1 MKARFW
7 IFGILTAAI
16 CANGNCIAFAQDVA
30 PPGTKAFDPRNP
42 PTETVA
48 KPHETLFDIAERTR
62 SPLQG
67 IIEVNG
73 FSPPFEISAG
83 QVIKLPPLKV
93 HVVQPGETFDIIADR
108 YSVDTRSLAIF
119 NNLPKP
125 YKVSIGQKIILP
137 AMVTD
142 TLTGLE
148 PRDLV
153 DLLASEIGAGRQVS
167 GAKKGTIHRDN
178 TIPQLPEFSTEANGV
193 IPTPPIKSPDTITPP
208 VIKPPVKTPETKPV
222 ITKPPETKPVIK
234 SPTDTKMAN
243 VIPNDVIANTTS
255 NIKFAWP
262 IRGKI
267 IDGYGDKPGFRRND
281 GIDIDAKEN
290 TPFFAAA
297 DGEVAYVGDQLQGYG
312 WLILVKHDAKYIT
325 AYAYCSE
332 PKVKEGQKV
341 KKGQV
346 LGLVGKTGRATTPR
360 LHFQIRE
367 DTKAENPLKYLPKA
381 G

>member
-7 IFGILTAAI
+7 IFGFLIAAI
-16 CANGNCIAFAQDVA
+16 CAHGNNYALAQDVA
-30 PPGTKAFDPRNP
+30 PPGTKAFDPHNP
-42 PTETVA
+42 PTETIA
-48 KPHETLFDIAERTR
+48 KQFETLFDIAERTR

-73 FSPPFEISAG
+73 FSPPYEISAG

-93 HVVQPGETFDIIADR
+93 HVVQSGETFEIIADR
-108 YSVDTRSLAIF
+108 YSVDKRSLAIF

-125 YKVSIGQKIILP
+125 YKVYVGQKIILP

-167 GAKKGTIHRDN
+167 GMKKGTIHRDN
-178 TIPQLPEFSTEANGV
+178 TIPQLPEFSTEANDTV
-193 IPTPPIKSPDTITPP
+193 NPSTETVAKPKETKPPVITPP
-208 VIKPPVKTPETKPV
+208 VTTPTVKPPVTKPN
-222 ITKPPETKPVIK
+222 TTPKPTTE
-234 SPTDTKMAN
+234 MAN
-243 VIPNDVIANTTS
+243 IPPNNAVKPFVS
-255 NIKFAWP
+255 NVKFAWP
-262 IRGKI
+262 LKGKI
-267 IDGYGDKPGFRRND
+267 IDTYGEKPGYRRND
-281 GIDIDAKEN
+281 GIDIEAKEAA
-290 TPFFAAA
+290 PFFAAA
-297 DGEVAYVGDQLQGYG
+297 DGDVVYVGDQLKGYG
-312 WLILVKHDAKYIT
+312 WLILVKHDKKFIT
-325 AYAYCSE
+325 AYAYGAE

-341 KKGQV
+341 KKGDV
-346 LGLVGKTGRATTPR
+346 LGLVGKTGRASTPR

-367 DTKAENPLKYLPKA
+367 DTKAENPLKYLPKS

>member
-1 MKARFW
+1 MKLRFW
-7 IFGILTAAI
+7 IFGVLTATI
-16 CANGNCIAFAQDVA
+16 CVNGAVVALAQDVA

-42 PTETVA
+42 PTETIA

-73 FSPPFEISAG
+73 FSPPYDIAAG

-93 HVVQPGETFDIIADR
+93 HVVQAGEKFEAIADR

-125 YKVSIGQKIILP
+125 YKVYVGQKIILP
-137 AMVTD
+137 AMVMD

-193 IPTPPIKSPDTITPP
+193 ITPPVKSPETVATP
-208 VIKPPVKTPETKPV
+208 VIKPPVKTPDAKPVTKP
-222 ITKPPETKPVIK
+222 
-234 SPTDTKMAN
+234 PTDTKMAN

-262 IRGKI
+262 IKGKI

-290 TPFFAAA
+290 TPFFSAA
-297 DGEVAYVGDQLQGYG
+297 DGEVAYVGDQLKGYG

-341 KKGQV
+341 KKGQI